1 MNTCNHPNG
10 MKSIM
15 ISPVIQLMEMDQ
27 VKPSDPQM
35 DKILQAVGVIRE
47 LDRESKSHE
56 LPIQVVSLFLYIASR
71 NNCNKQSA
79 EDALLMSKAS
89 ASRNTDWLSRTHY
102 NGRPGLNLI
111 RKEVDPFDRRKSTL
125 RLTRKGRDL
134 VEKLTSILYD

>member
-1 MNTCNHPNG
+1 
-10 MKSIM
+10 M
-15 ISPVIQLMEMDQ
+15 IPTVQKLLEMDQ
-27 VKPSDPQM
+27 IRPSDPQM
-35 DKILQAVGVIRE
+35 DKILKAIEIIRD
-47 LDRESKSHE
+47 LDRESKSQE

-79 EDALLMSKAS
+79 EDHLTMSKAS

-111 RKEVDPFDRRKSTL
+111 RKEVDPEDRRKSTL

>member
-1 MNTCNHPNG
+1 
-10 MKSIM
+10 
-15 ISPVIQLMEMDQ
+15 
-27 VKPSDPQM
+27 M
-35 DKILQAVGVIRE
+35 DKILQAIEVIRD
-47 LDRESKSHE
+47 LDRESKSQE

-79 EDALLMSKAS
+79 EDHLTMSKAS

-111 RKEVDPFDRRKSTL
+111 RKEVDPEDRRKSTL

>member
-1 MNTCNHPNG
+1 
-10 MKSIM
+10 M
-15 ISPVIQLMEMDQ
+15 IPAVQKLLEMDQ
-27 VKPSDPQM
+27 IRPSDPQM
-35 DKILQAVGVIRE
+35 DKILKAIEIIRD
-47 LDRESKSHE
+47 LDRESKSQE

-79 EDALLMSKAS
+79 EDHLTMSKAS

-111 RKEVDPFDRRKSTL
+111 RKEVDPEDRRKSTL

>member
-1 MNTCNHPNG
+1 

-15 ISPVIQLMEMDQ
+15 ISTVPQLLEMEPIN
-27 VKPSDPQM
+27 PSDPQM
-35 DKILQAVGVIRE
+35 DKILRAIEIVRE
-47 LDRESKSHE
+47 LDRNSKSQE
-56 LPIQVVSLFLYIASR
+56 LPIQVLSLFLYIASR
-71 NNCNKQSA
+71 NNCNKQTA
-79 EDALLMSKAS
+79 EDYLKMSKAS

-111 RKEVDPFDRRKSTL
+111 RKEVDPLDRRKSTL

>member
-1 MNTCNHPNG
+1 
-10 MKSIM
+10 M
-15 ISPVIQLMEMDQ
+15 IPAVNQLLEMDQ
-27 VKPSDPQM
+27 IRPSDPQM
-35 DKILQAVGVIRE
+35 DKILQAIEVIRD
-47 LDRESKSHE
+47 LDRESKSQE

-71 NNCNKQSA
+71 NNCNKQCA
-79 EDALLMSKAS
+79 EDHLTMSKAS

-111 RKEVDPFDRRKSTL
+111 RKEVDPEDRRKSTL

>member
-1 MNTCNHPNG
+1 

-15 ISPVIQLMEMDQ
+15 IPAVSHLMEMDQ
-27 VKPSDPQM
+27 IKPSDPQM

-47 LDRESKSHE
+47 LDRQSKSHE

-79 EDALLMSKAS
+79 EDALVMSKAS
-89 ASRNTDWLSRTHY
+89 ASRNTDWLSRTPY

-111 RKEVDPFDRRKSTL
+111 RKEVDPYDRRKSTL

>member
-1 MNTCNHPNG
+1 
-10 MKSIM
+10 M
-15 ISPVIQLMEMDQ
+15 IPAVQKLLEMDQ
-27 VKPSDPQM
+27 IRPSDPQM
-35 DKILQAVGVIRE
+35 DKILKAIEIIRD
-47 LDRESKSHE
+47 LDRESKSQE

-79 EDALLMSKAS
+79 EDHLTMSKAS

-111 RKEVDPFDRRKSTL
+111 RKEVDPDDRRKSTL

-134 VEKLTSILYD
+134 VEKLTSTLYD

>member
-1 MNTCNHPNG
+1 

-15 ISPVIQLMEMDQ
+15 IPTVSHLMEMDQ
-27 VKPSDPQM
+27 VRPSDPQM
-35 DKILQAVGVIRE
+35 DKILRAVGVIRE
-47 LDRESKSHE
+47 LDRNSKSHE

-71 NNCNKQSA
+71 NNCNKQDA
-79 EDALLMSKAS
+79 EDHLTMSKAS

-111 RKEVDPFDRRKSTL
+111 RKEVDPYDRRKSTL

>member
-1 MNTCNHPNG
+1 

-15 ISPVIQLMEMDQ
+15 IPTVQKLLEMDQ
-27 VKPSDPQM
+27 IRPSDPQM
-35 DKILQAVGVIRE
+35 DKILKAIEIIRD
-47 LDRESKSHE
+47 LDRESKSQE

-79 EDALLMSKAS
+79 EDHLTMSKAS

-111 RKEVDPFDRRKSTL
+111 RKEVDPEDRRKSTL